1 MSKSTRYFVFS
12 KAQYART
19 GVAKAIK
26 NTATRDEARAYK
38 TWGSNI
44 ESKKLGIFDRMNNRV
59 IR

>member
-38 TWGSNI
+38 NYGSSI
-44 ESKKLGIFDRMNNRV
+44 DSRKLGIYDRVNNTIVR
-59 IR
+59 